1 MLGARRLDIF
11 RLISWILEFLHVCYG
26 KGPVSWNEIYACVQ
40 NNMARIWPPYFPTST
55 YKLKVTLYNTLS
67 APVFA
72 LCVLIWERMWNLPLV
87 TWCWHP
93 KYHLW
98 VLLGVQIMNVKPMLS
113 CWELTFIMWILE
125 RHTSSNHS
133 SNWVNIIY
141 IVVLN
146 TNIGQDSDLKVSQN
160 IFFSSVLKEC
170 GAVKRWYFS
179 V

>member
-1 MLGARRLDIF
+1 ML
-11 RLISWILEFLHVCYG
+11 W
-26 KGPVSWNEIYACVQ
+26 KGTCVLKWNLC
-40 NNMARIWPPYFPTST
+40 MCTST

-72 LCVLIWERMWNLPLV
+72 LCVHIWKCMWNLPLV

-98 VLLGVQIMNVKPMLS
+98 VLVGVQIMNVKPMLS
-113 CWELTFIMWILE
+113 CWELAFIVWILE

-160 IFFSSVLKEC
+160 IFFHLFYKSAVLWRGGTLSYNCRKIL
-170 GAVKRWYFS
+170 RQR
-179 V
+179 